1 MVKKYKN
8 KLFARIFILLF
19 VSVLFVPHVAKADGD
34 PRRLEYIEVVYT
46 EYEWWLVYWQDG
58 TLACN
63 LYINHDQTPSSS
75 EIFNQCGEKIYDLWM
90 ESDPCLKANS
100 NQSEVCSGMYLFQAG
115 SQKTIREIEIELP
128 TPRVW
133 IELKNCISVR
143 GTELCAEIPSLII
156 VSDEPLPNET
166 IVKIQGT
173 INEIPFSCFD
183 NTCEIPLFET
193 SENGVSI
200 DFRADSSFGDSTSH
214 YRGKIRVVESI
225 NEIPF
230 TSGWRVDIV
239 SDMIELNTMDGCA
252 QIWESFPP
260 LGTPPDWLTNPQQT
274 RLLETDE
281 PYTYLAGQLIQ
292 KGYVDTSECGYYG
305 LLPNGYASPCGL
317 EKSRAA
323 VKFWQNTFD
332 DYIIKSSQD
341 TGIPSQLL
349 KRIFAKESQF
359 WPATIKNYYHEF
371 GPGHINELG
380 ADTTLFWNRS
390 FYAQFCPLVLDEEV
404 CEQGYSRLDDWSQVL
419 LRGAFLSELEIDL
432 PFRDQSVDP
441 EQAQASVSLFA
452 ETILGKCSQVGQII
466 AYEMDR
472 IPGEIVSYEDL
483 WKFTL
488 VNYHAGSGCLA
499 EAVIDVND
507 EGKKLNWEN
516 LAVSLGIICP
526 YALDYVDEISY

>member
-1 MVKKYKN
+1 MVNDFKN
-8 KLFARIFILLF
+8 RLLILSILLLVLF
-19 VSVLFVPHVAKADGD
+19 ILFVPRVVKADGD
-34 PRRLEYIEVVYT
+34 PRRLKLIEVVNT

-63 LYINHDQTPSSS
+63 LYIDHDQTPSAS
-75 EIFNQCGEKIYDLWM
+75 EIFNQCGERIYDLWM
-90 ESDPCLKANS
+90 ESAPCLKANS
-100 NQSEVCSGMYLFQAG
+100 NQSEVCSGMYLFLAG
-115 SQKTIREIEIELP
+115 SQKTIQEIEIELP

-133 IELKNCISVR
+133 IDLKDCISVR

-156 VSDEPLPNET
+156 VSDEPLPNES
-166 IVKIQGT
+166 IKKIQGT
-173 INEIPFSCFD
+173 FNEIPFICFS
-183 NTCEIPLFET
+183 NTCELPLQVTAET
-193 SENGVSI
+193 GVSI
-200 DFRADSSFGDSTSH
+200 DFWADSSYGDSTSH
-214 YRGKIRVVESI
+214 YKGRIRVVESI

-230 TSGWRVDIV
+230 ISGWRVDIV
-239 SDMIELNTMDGCA
+239 SDMIELNSMSGCA

-260 LGTPPDWLTNPQQT
+260 LGTPPEWLTNPQQT

-281 PYTYLAGQLIQ
+281 PYTYLAGQLIN
-292 KGYVDTSECGYYG
+292 KGYVDTSDCGYYG

-359 WPATIKNYYHEF
+359 WPATIKNAYYEF

-380 ADTTLFWNRS
+380 TDTTLFWNRS
-390 FYAQFCPLVLDEEV
+390 FYAQFCPLVLDKGV
-404 CEQGYSRLDDWSQVL
+404 CERGYSRLDDWSQVL

-432 PFRDQSVDP
+432 PDIDQTVDP
-441 EQAQASVSLFA
+441 EQAQASVSLFT
-452 ETILGKCSQVGQII
+452 ETILGNCSQVRQII
-466 AYEMDR
+466 TYETDR
-472 IPGEIVSYEDL
+472 IPGEIVNYEDL

-499 EAVIDVND
+499 EAVMDVNGQD
-507 EGKKLNWEN
+507 KKLNWTN
-516 LAVSLGIICP
+516 LAFSLETICP
-526 YALDYVDEISY
+526 YALDYVSEIIY

>member
-1 MVKKYKN
+1 MKYKN
-8 KLFARIFILLF
+8 TLLAIILILL
-19 VSVLFVPHVAKADGD
+19 VLSVLFVPQMAKADGD
-34 PRRLEYIEVVYT
+34 PHRFKIIEVVYT

-63 LYINHDQTPSSS
+63 LNLDHDQTPSAS
-75 EIFNQCGEKIYDLWM
+75 EIFNQCGVKIFELWM
-90 ESDPCLKANS
+90 ESTPCLKADS
-100 NQSEVCSGMYLFQAG
+100 NQSELCSGMYLFQAG
-115 SQKTIREIEIELP
+115 SQNTMREIKIELP

-133 IELKNCISVR
+133 IELKDCISVR
-143 GTELCAEIPSLII
+143 GTELCAEIPSLLII
-156 VSDEPLPNET
+156 ANEPLPNER
-166 IVKIQGT
+166 IGKIQGT
-173 INEIPFSCFD
+173 INENPFLCFS
-183 NTCEIPLFET
+183 NTCELPLQITE
-193 SENGVSI
+193 ENGVSI
-200 DFRADSSFGDSTSH
+200 EFWADSSFGDSTSH
-214 YRGKIRVVESI
+214 YSGKIRVAESI

-230 TSGWRVDIV
+230 TYGWRVDIV
-239 SDMIELNTMDGCA
+239 SDMIELNTMSGCA

-260 LGTPPDWLTNPQQT
+260 LGSPPDWLTNPQQT
-274 RLLETDE
+274 FLLETDQ
-281 PYTYLAGQLIQ
+281 PYTFLAGQLIQ
-292 KGYVDTSECGYYG
+292 KGYVDTSDCGYYG

-323 VKFWQNTFD
+323 VKLWQNTFD
-332 DYIIKSSQD
+332 SYIIKSSQD

-359 WPATIKNYYHEF
+359 WPATIKNAYYEF

-390 FYAQFCPLVLDEEV
+390 FFTQFCPLVLDKGI

-432 PFRDQSVDP
+432 PDRDQRVDP
-441 EQAQASVSLFA
+441 VQAQASVSLFA
-452 ETILGKCSQVGQII
+452 ETILGNCSQVRQILTN
-466 AYEMDR
+466 EMDE
-472 IPGEIVSYEDL
+472 IPGEIISYEDL

-507 EGKKLNWEN
+507 KGKKLNWDN
-516 LAVSLGIICP
+516 LAISLGIICP